1 MKLTPIRFAI
11 ISCLL
16 FLGLTTHVF
25 GQTTKI
31 SGRILDNKGTPMEA
45 ASIGLYDSAGIKVFQ
60 TLSDIEG
67 KFMFEKKVTP
77 NAYLIVS
84 FVQFGSRTL
93 FLSASKK
100 NIELGDINLQNNQF
114 SLTEV
119 MVLGK
124 KAPMNFKV
132 DKQVFSAG
140 QFANAANG
148 NGIDLIKNLPAVSV
162 NGLGEISLRGSGSFQ
177 VMINGKPSSG
187 DPSFIL
193 AQLSAASIE
202 NIEVITS
209 PGATY
214 DADGKSG
221 IINVVTKTALELGW
235 MVQSSVMYGAK
246 PFNNFDNKRYAQP
259 QRGSV
264 DVTAGYRKNKWD
276 VNLGFNYLRN
286 DIAGYREGDVNTTV
300 NGVFTSFPSNG
311 ERSFKKYN
319 SGGRIAIGHDTKLGN
334 RWEAGVY
341 IGNRFQS
348 RVADLLYN
356 IKHRVIA
363 TGVITS
369 FDYFNENTQDKE
381 ALFSLANV
389 GYDHKLSGKAK
400 INFSV
405 QYEGANL
412 TGLTI
417 NKNFNNIGRAVL
429 FQQTN
434 NPSSN
439 PLNAIR
445 FKTDYTFKNNRG
457 TFNMG
462 YQFRNDKQDG
472 NFEYAYKN
480 MGMTQFII
488 DPLFSSNLKVN
499 NNIHAGYIQYSEKQ
513 NKLFKQ
519 IGLRAEHLVRTLTF
533 SNNNK
538 QNDLI
543 LPSLFPSFIFRYD
556 AKDKL
561 VLKTSYTRRVKRTNN
576 FELNPLPEREHAETL
591 EQGDPNLLPELTGA
605 LEMGLEKSWQKSNL
619 NFTIYRQDIKNPIQR
634 VNKVYND
641 TILNR
646 VFTNASRAL
655 QIGMEVN
662 VTNSITPYWQSL
674 ISGNLYRY
682 KIDGTIFDGA
692 VNVSNASIIYSINS
706 TQSIKIQKGLALQ
719 LSINYLS
726 NRITAQG
733 EDGAFLTPHLSL
745 KKTTQDQRWTFQM
758 QWLNI
763 DMGSKISNRQR
774 ITTRGS
780 NFYTST
786 NYIYET
792 DQIQF
797 SLSFNMSKRNRKITL
812 PVSDIAEK
820 EF

>member
-445 FKTDYTFKNNRG
+445 FKTDYTFKNKTG

-646 VFTNASRAL
+646 VFTNASKAL

-662 VTNSITPYWQSL
+662 VTNSITPNWQSVL
-674 ISGNLYRY
+674 SGNLYRY

-763 DMGSKISNRQR
+763 DMGSKIANRQR

-780 NFYTST
+780 NFYTTT

-792 DQIQF
+792 DQLQF
-797 SLSFNMSKRNRKITL
+797 SLSFNMSKRNRKIIL

>member
-1 MKLTPIRFAI
+1 
-11 ISCLL
+11 
-16 FLGLTTHVF
+16 VF

-45 ASIGLYDSAGIKVFQ
+45 ASISLYDSAGIKVFQ
-60 TLSDIEG
+60 ALTDIEG
-67 KFMFEKKVTP
+67 KFMFEKNVNP
-77 NAYLIVS
+77 NAYLIIS
-84 FVQFGSRTL
+84 FIQFGSRTI
-93 FLSASKK
+93 FLSSSK
-100 NIELGDINLQNNQF
+100 NIIELGDINLQNNQY

-119 MVLGK
+119 VVLGK
-124 KAPMNFKV
+124 KLPINLKV

-148 NGIDLIKNLPAVSV
+148 NGIDLIKNLPSVSV

-187 DPSFIL
+187 DPSYIL

-221 IINVVTKTALELGW
+221 IINVVTKTALEQGW
-235 MVQSSVMYGAK
+235 MVQSSVMYGTK
-246 PFNNFDNKRYAQP
+246 PFNNFDNKRYEEP

-276 VNLGFNYLRN
+276 LNIGFNYLRN
-286 DIAGYREGDVNTTV
+286 DISGYREGDVNTTI

-400 INFSV
+400 INFSL

-445 FKTDYTFKNNRG
+445 FKTDYTFKNN
-457 TFNMG
+457 TSTINMG

-480 MGMTQFII
+480 MGMPQFII

-499 NNIHAGYIQYSEKQ
+499 NNIHAAYIQYSEKQ
-513 NKLFKQ
+513 NKVFKQ

-533 SNNNK
+533 YNNNK

-605 LEMGLEKSWQKSNL
+605 LEMGLEKSWQKGNL
-619 NFTIYRQDIKNPIQR
+619 NFIIYRQDIKNPIQR

-646 VFTNASRAL
+646 VFTNASKAL

-662 VTNSITPYWQSL
+662 LTNSITPYWQSM

-692 VNVSNASIIYSINS
+692 VIVSNASIIYSINS

-733 EDGAFLTPHLSL
+733 EDGAFVTPHLSL
-745 KKTTQDQRWTFQM
+745 KKTTQDQQWTFQM

-780 NFYTST
+780 NFYTTT

>member
-31 SGRILDNKGTPMEA
+31 SGRILDNKGAPMEA
-45 ASIGLYDSAGIKVFQ
+45 VSIGLYDSAGIKVFQ

-124 KAPMNFKV
+124 KAPINFKV

-286 DIAGYREGDVNTTV
+286 DISGYREGDVNTTV

-445 FKTDYTFKNNRG
+445 FKTDYTFKNKTG

-605 LEMGLEKSWQKSNL
+605 LELGLEKSWQKGNL

-646 VFTNASRAL
+646 VFTNASKAL

-674 ISGNLYRY
+674 MSGNLYRY

-763 DMGSKISNRQR
+763 DMGSKIANRQR

-780 NFYTST
+780 NFYTTT

-792 DQIQF
+792 DQLQF

>member
-45 ASIGLYDSAGIKVFQ
+45 VSIGLYDSAGIKVFQ

-77 NAYLIVS
+77 NAYLMVS
-84 FVQFGSRTL
+84 FIQFGSRTI
-93 FLSASKK
+93 FLSVSKK
-100 NIELGDINLQNNQF
+100 NIDLGDINLQNNQF

-124 KAPMNFKV
+124 KAPINFKV

-286 DIAGYREGDVNTTV
+286 DISGYREGDVNTTV

-389 GYDHKLSGKAK
+389 GYDHKLSEKAK

-445 FKTDYTFKNNRG
+445 FKTDYTFKNKTG

-605 LEMGLEKSWQKSNL
+605 LELGLEKSWQKSNL

-646 VFTNASRAL
+646 IFTNASRAL

-674 ISGNLYRY
+674 ISGNLYHY

-745 KKTTQDQRWTFQM
+745 KKTTQDQRWNFQM

-763 DMGSKISNRQR
+763 DMGSKIANRQR

-780 NFYTST
+780 NFYTTT

-792 DQIQF
+792 DQLQF

>member
-605 LEMGLEKSWQKSNL
+605 LELGLEKSWQKGNL

>member
-1 MKLTPIRFAI
+1 MKLIPIRFSI

-16 FLGLTTHVF
+16 FLGLTTDVF

-31 SGRILDNKGTPMEA
+31 SGRILDKQGTPMEA
-45 ASIGLYDSAGIKVFQ
+45 VSISLYDSTGIKVFQ
-60 TLSDIEG
+60 ALSDIEG
-67 KFMFEKKVTP
+67 KFIFEKNVTT
-77 NAYLIVS
+77 NAYIIVS
-84 FVQFGSRTL
+84 FIQFGSRTI

-100 NIELGDINLQNNQF
+100 NIELGDINLQNNQY

-124 KAPMNFKV
+124 KSPINLKV
-132 DKQVFSAG
+132 DRQVFSAG

-162 NGLGEISLRGSGSFQ
+162 NGLGEISLRGSSSFQ
-177 VMINGKPSSG
+177 VMINGKPSAG
-187 DPSFIL
+187 DPSYIL

-221 IINVVTKTALELGW
+221 IINVVTKSALELGW

-264 DVTAGYRKNKWD
+264 DVSAGYRKNKWD

-286 DIAGYREGDVNTTV
+286 DIAGYREGDVNTTI

-334 RWEAGVY
+334 RWEAGIYV
-341 IGNRFQS
+341 GNRFQS

-356 IKHRVIA
+356 IKRRVIA
-363 TGVITS
+363 SGVVTS

-400 INFSV
+400 INFSL

-445 FKTDYTFKNNRG
+445 FKTDYTFKNNIG

-462 YQFRNDKQDG
+462 YQFRNDQQNG

-480 MGMTQFII
+480 LGMNQFVI

-513 NKLFKQ
+513 NKVFKQ

-605 LEMGLEKSWQKSNL
+605 LEMGLEKSWQKSVL

-674 ISGNLYRY
+674 ISGNIYHY

-733 EDGAFLTPHLSL
+733 EDGAFVTPHLSL

>member
-445 FKTDYTFKNNRG
+445 FKTDYTFKNKTG

-605 LEMGLEKSWQKSNL
+605 LELGLEKSWQKSNL

>member
-16 FLGLTTHVF
+16 FLCLNTHVF

-45 ASIGLYDSAGIKVFQ
+45 ASISLYDSAGIKVFQ
-60 TLSDIEG
+60 ALTDIEG
-67 KFMFEKKVTP
+67 KFMFEKNVNP
-77 NAYLIVS
+77 NAYLIIS
-84 FVQFGSRTL
+84 FIQFGSRTI
-93 FLSASKK
+93 FLSSSK
-100 NIELGDINLQNNQF
+100 NIIELGDINLQNNQY

-119 MVLGK
+119 VVLGK
-124 KAPMNFKV
+124 KLPINLKV

-148 NGIDLIKNLPAVSV
+148 NGIDLIKNLPSVSV

-187 DPSFIL
+187 DPSYIL

-286 DIAGYREGDVNTTV
+286 DISGYREGDVNTTV

-400 INFSV
+400 INFSL

-445 FKTDYTFKNNRG
+445 FKTDYTFKNN
-457 TFNMG
+457 TSTINMG

-480 MGMTQFII
+480 MGMPQFII

-499 NNIHAGYIQYSEKQ
+499 NNIHAAYIQYSEKQ
-513 NKLFKQ
+513 NKVFKQ

-533 SNNNK
+533 YNNNK

-605 LEMGLEKSWQKSNL
+605 LEMGLEKSWQKGNL

-646 VFTNASRAL
+646 VFTNASKAL

-662 VTNSITPYWQSL
+662 LTNSITPYWQSM

-692 VNVSNASIIYSINS
+692 VIVSNASIIYSINS

-733 EDGAFLTPHLSL
+733 EDGAFVTPHLSL

-780 NFYTST
+780 NFYTTT

-797 SLSFNMSKRNRKITL
+797 SLSFNMSKRNRKIIL

>member
-445 FKTDYTFKNNRG
+445 FKTDYTFKNKTG

-605 LEMGLEKSWQKSNL
+605 LELGLEKSWQKGNL

-674 ISGNLYRY
+674 MSGNLYRY

>member
-1 MKLTPIRFAI
+1 MKLIPIRFAI

-45 ASIGLYDSAGIKVFQ
+45 VSISLYDSAGIKVFQ
-60 TLSDIEG
+60 ALSDIEG
-67 KFMFEKKVTP
+67 KFIFEKNVTT
-77 NAYLIVS
+77 NAYIIVS
-84 FVQFGSRTL
+84 FIQFGSRTI

-100 NIELGDINLQNNQF
+100 NIELGDINLQNNQY

-124 KAPMNFKV
+124 KSPINLKV
-132 DKQVFSAG
+132 DRQVFSAG

-162 NGLGEISLRGSGSFQ
+162 NGLGEISLRGSSSFQ
-177 VMINGKPSSG
+177 VMINGKPSAG
-187 DPSFIL
+187 DPSYIL

-221 IINVVTKTALELGW
+221 IINVVTKSALELGW

-246 PFNNFDNKRYAQP
+246 PFDNFDNKRYAQP

-276 VNLGFNYLRN
+276 LNIGFNYLRN
-286 DIAGYREGDVNTTV
+286 DIAGYREGDVNTTI

-311 ERSFKKYN
+311 ERSYKKYN

-363 TGVITS
+363 TGAITS
-369 FDYFNENTQDKE
+369 FDYFNENTQNKE

-400 INFSV
+400 INFSL

-445 FKTDYTFKNNRG
+445 FKTDYTFKNNIG

-480 MGMTQFII
+480 MGMTQFMI

-499 NNIHAGYIQYSEKQ
+499 NSIHAAYIQYSEKK

-519 IGLRAEHLVRTLTF
+519 IGLRAEHLIRSLTF

-605 LEMGLEKSWQKSNL
+605 LEMGLEKSWQKSIL

-674 ISGNLYRY
+674 ISGNIYHY

-733 EDGAFLTPHLSL
+733 EDGAFVTPHLSL
-745 KKTTQDQRWTFQM
+745 KKTTLDQRWTFQM

-780 NFYTST
+780 NFYTTT

-792 DQIQF
+792 DQIQL

>member
-356 IKHRVIA
+356 FKHRVIA

-445 FKTDYTFKNNRG
+445 FKTDYTFKNKTG

-605 LEMGLEKSWQKSNL
+605 LELGLEKSWQKGNL